1 MFKNIKRILF
11 ILLVCMLAVFLL
23 ERSTSN
29 SSNQEEAAE
38 QNPIPSNPYL
48 SELYSYKGS
57 YKTYEDDA
65 YTSVNGVDISSHQGT
80 IDWAALKESGI
91 SFVMIRVGYRGYQT
105 SAITPDSAFQDN
117 IAKAAEYGMDTGVYF
132 FSQASTIEEAQ
143 EEARYVLQ
151 MIEPYTIAYPVVFD
165 MEFIDES
172 DEVRNLSRQ
181 EKTDI
186 ADAYCQIIQDAGYT
200 AMIYGSAS
208 WLRDEIDMAQLL
220 DYKFWMASYS
230 DTVAFPYTF
239 SMWQY
244 TNKGSVDGIEGNAD
258 INLLMIPR

>member
-1 MFKNIKRILF
+1 MVEMTREGF
-11 ILLVCMLAVFLL
+11 LVAHIAV
-23 ERSTSN
+23 ERFR
-29 SSNQEEAAE
+29 
-38 QNPIPSNPYL
+38 L
-48 SELYSYKGS
+48 G
-57 YKTYEDDA
+57 
-65 YTSVNGVDISSHQGT
+65 
-80 IDWAALKESGI
+80 
-91 SFVMIRVGYRGYQT
+91 F
-105 SAITPDSAFQDN
+105 
-117 IAKAAEYGMDTGVYF
+117 YF

-220 DYKFWMASYS
+220 DYEFWMASYS
-230 DTVAFPYTF
+230 DTVTFPYTF

-258 INLLMIPR
+258 INLMMIPR

>member
-23 ERSTSN
+23 ERNASDSTGT
-29 SSNQEEAAE
+29 EETAE
-38 QNPIPSNPYL
+38 QNPIPSNPYD
-48 SELYSYKGS
+48 SELYSYDGP
-57 YKTYEDDA
+57 YITYEDDT

-80 IDWAALKESGI
+80 IDWASLKESGI
-91 SFVMIRVGYRGYQT
+91 SFVMIRAGYRGYQT
-105 SAITPDSAFQDN
+105 SAITADSAFQTN
-117 IAKAAEYGMDTGVYF
+117 IASAAEYGIDTGVYF
-132 FSQASTIEEAQ
+132 FSQAVTIEEAQ

-208 WLRDEIDMAQLL
+208 WLRDEIDMYQLL
-220 DYKFWMASYS
+220 DYEFWMASYS
-230 DTVAFPYTF
+230 ETVSFPYIF

-244 TNKGSVDGIEGNAD
+244 TNKGSAAGIDGDAD
-258 INLLMIPR
+258 INLMMIQK